1 MFSIH
6 ELQILSI
13 ATGTHKA
20 GYNQDMKRALITG
33 IAGQDGSY
41 MAELL
46 LSKGYHVFGLVQE
59 GGNTRYVPQGAKVTY
74 GDLRDPQS
82 LTALVAES
90 QPDEVYNLAGIT
102 DLKTAYEQPVLAMKI
117 NYESVGVLLN
127 ESIRV
132 NPHVHFLQASS
143 SEIFIPS
150 ETPLNEDSPRDW
162 DTTNPYA
169 RAKMM
174 ADRDFVALARERG
187 GRFACSA
194 ILFNHESPR
203 RPEASVLRKITS
215 TLAAIARGKE
225 ERLRIGNVTMKR
237 DWGFAPDYVRAMW
250 SMLQMDAPT
259 DLVVATGETHSVQD
273 AITIAA
279 ELLGMSLSWQG
290 GGVNTCAY
298 DSAGKKVVAVDPN
311 FYKPAEQYP
320 KVGDTHKIQEL
331 TGWSPKT
338 NFTSLIKTMVDSAL
352 SS

>member
-1 MFSIH
+1 
-6 ELQILSI
+6 
-13 ATGTHKA
+13 
-20 GYNQDMKRALITG
+20 MKRALITG

-46 LSKGYHVFGLVQE
+46 LAGGYQVFGLVQPGSDE
-59 GGNTRYVPQGAKVTY
+59 HYIPEGAKIVY
-74 GDLRDPQS
+74 GDLTDVQS
-82 LTALVAES
+82 IKTLITES
-90 QPDEVYNLAGIT
+90 MPDEVYNFAGIT
-102 DLKTAYEQPVLAMKI
+102 DLKTAFADPVRTMKI
-117 NYESVGVLLN
+117 NYESVETLIKETMQAN
-127 ESIRV
+127 SKAR
-132 NPHVHFLQASS
+132 FLQASS
-143 SEIFIPS
+143 SEIFLPS
-150 ETPLNEDSPRDW
+150 PDPLAEDSPRDW
-162 DTTNPYA
+162 ETENPYA
-169 RAKMM
+169 RAKMI
-174 ADRDFVALARERG
+174 ADRDFVAFARERG

-215 TLAAIARGKE
+215 MLVAIARGKE

-338 NFTSLIKTMVDSAL
+338 SFTSLIKTMVDSAL

>member
-1 MFSIH
+1 
-6 ELQILSI
+6 
-13 ATGTHKA
+13 
-20 GYNQDMKRALITG
+20 MKRALITG

-102 DLKTAYEQPVLAMKI
+102 DLKTAYEQPELAMKI

-225 ERLRIGNVTMKR
+225 KRLRIGNVTMKR
-237 DWGFAPDYVRAMW
+237 DWGFAPDYVRAMHA
-250 SMLQMDAPT
+250 MLQREEPEDFII
-259 DLVVATGETHSVQD
+259 ATGQLHSVQETIV
-273 AITIAA
+273 AAAGVLGITLTWRG
-279 ELLGMSLSWQG
+279 EGMG
-290 GGVNTCAY
+290 ICAY
-298 DSAGKKVVAVDPN
+298 DDTGKRVVEVDPA
-311 FYKPAEQYP
+311 FYKAAEPFP
-320 KVGDTHKIQEL
+320 KVGDVHKAAQTI
-331 TGWSPKT
+331 GWEPETS
-338 NFTSLIKTMVDSAL
+338 FDSLIQILVDSQTEQNVL
-352 SS
+352 H